1 MVKSKLNLWA
11 GSPESYEDVLTS
23 LKRIDELSEE
33 EIQRRAD
40 AWSDSQDE
48 EGLTHD
54 LLSME
59 DGVAVIT
66 INGSMVDGST
76 GWWGAWL
83 GVVGYEDIKEAI
95 LVGIKNNPTSFI
107 FDWNTPGG
115 SVSGIEEMSNFIKD
129 LSEQYATVSYT
140 SSMCCSAGL
149 WLATSTD
156 EFYASKMSQ
165 VGSIGVIAI
174 HREYTEMLKMD
185 GITPTVLRSAP
196 YKALGNP
203 YEKLSDKA
211 KAKIEEDIK
220 TAHDFFV
227 EAVAVNCN
235 LSLDY
240 VAETIATGEV
250 WYGQGAKDR
259 GLINGV
265 ATYDEVFGKLVAAE
279 SDEESD
285 SEEGPNYPDVATPVK
300 KLENTGDYV
309 TNTPEVGMKR
319 KKISEQAQA
328 AIASGVP
335 VDVALADA
343 PVEEEEETSTE
354 TTEAPEETTGEEEEV
369 SSTEEASAT
378 VLDTQLV
385 NQLVEAKVAL
395 ATAEARV
402 ASMEGSH
409 NAMKAVVV
417 TAIQRAHV
425 GMGGTAPTTESLMS
439 MDASVLVQQ
448 HAEAQAQLDK
458 RFGIG
463 SRMSVDVDESS
474 DEDNAVSAVA
484 AHNENVLL
492 NLARFKK

>member
-1 MVKSKLNLWA
+1 MVKSTMKLWA
-11 GSPESYEDVLTS
+11 GSPESYEEVLND
-23 LKRIDELSEE
+23 LKRLENMTEAD
-33 EIQRRAD
+33 IQRRMD
-40 AWSDSQDE
+40 DWSASQEDE
-48 EGLTHD
+48 MTHD
-54 LLSME
+54 LLTME
-59 DGVAVIT
+59 DGIAI
-66 INGSMVDGST
+66 ISISGSMVDGTTS
-76 GWWGAWL
+76 WWGPWL
-83 GVVGYEDIKEAI
+83 GVIGYEDIKEAI
-95 LVGIKNNPTSFI
+95 LVGIENKATKFI

-115 SVSGIEEMSNFIKD
+115 SVAGIEEMSNFIKD
-129 LSEQYATVSYT
+129 LSAQYLTVSYT
-140 SSMCCSAGL
+140 SGSCCSAGI

-174 HREYTEMLKMD
+174 HREFTEMMKMD

-203 YEKLSDKA
+203 YEKLTDKA

-220 TAHDFFV
+220 TAHNFFV
-227 EAVAVNCN
+227 EAISVNCG

-259 GLINGV
+259 GLIDDV
-265 ATYDEVFGKLVAAE
+265 KPYSDVFGELVAADPKE
-279 SDEESD
+279 YEEESEDD
-285 SEEGPNYPDVATPVK
+285 SEDSVASPIK

-319 KKISEQAQA
+319 KKITEQAQA

-343 PVEEEEETSTE
+343 PAEEELQEDESSVEETS
-354 TTEAPEETTGEEEEV
+354 EESSEE
-369 SSTEEASAT
+369 STESVEESAST
-378 VLDTQLV
+378 VVVDTKLVDQLV
-385 NQLVEAKVAL
+385 AAKVAL
-395 ATAEARV
+395 ATAEAKI
-402 ASMEGSH
+402 ANMEGSH
-409 NAMKAVVV
+409 TAMKAVVV

-425 GMGGTAPTTESLMS
+425 GMGGTAPSTESLMS

-474 DEDNAVSAVA
+474 EEDQATSRVA